1 MSTSKSCEARL
12 EYVTAEEVN
21 CLKLLE
27 LDFSGTILLICP
39 EYIQACD
46 LLDLVSPTVK
56 RSVVITGQPGNGSAF
71 YGLSALLLLIV
82 SSIPI

>member
-12 EYVTAEEVN
+12 EYVTVEEVN

-27 LDFSGTILLICP
+27 LYFSGTILLIHP

-56 RSVVITGQPGNGSAF
+56 CSVVITGQPGNGSAF
-71 YGLSALLLLIV
+71 Y
-82 SSIPI
+82 

>member
-27 LDFSGTILLICP
+27 LDFGGTILLICP
-39 EYIQACD
+39 EYIQCYA
-46 LLDLVSPTVK
+46 LTGRSSRREVSLSGV
-56 RSVVITGQPGNGSAF
+56 SA
-71 YGLSALLLLIV
+71 GLSALATCDADMW
-82 SSIPI
+82 